1 MSSLFKTARNSNKL
15 PYLCPNLGIND
26 LLAQASLIETEIPS
40 ILRCISDQIRTP
52 WQQRVLLQDFFV
64 LFFVHKIK
72 MACVIIREE
81 FFANVWGPEICGGL
95 YCASESRL
103 KLAWMIHRS
112 QVDRVALSSQK
123 ELLLRYWVKCPRD
136 GLVEHSSVEPR
147 LDIERLV
154 KHKHQVLLADPCHC
168 QQDITR
174 KLEQRQ
180 SVHIH
185 DGYPL
190 LDVSLEKHALAHVPN
205 HKRQHH

>member
-185 DGYPL
+185 DGNPL